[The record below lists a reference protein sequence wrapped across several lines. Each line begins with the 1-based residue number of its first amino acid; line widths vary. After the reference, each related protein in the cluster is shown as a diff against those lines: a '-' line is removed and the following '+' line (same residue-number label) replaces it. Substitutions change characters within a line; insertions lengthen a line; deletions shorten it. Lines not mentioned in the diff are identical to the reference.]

1 MKTLKN
7 ISKLSMLL
15 AMCLLAFTS
24 CKKNGNTS
32 KVEVRITDS
41 PADYDALNLDITR
54 VEYHLSAGEQNS
66 GWSVLDDTPRMI
78 DILKLTNGLDSLIA
92 DAEIP
97 SGRISQIRLILG
109 NNNTIVVNGTTRNI
123 SVPSSSQSGLK
134 LNVQTNLE
142 ADLTYRFLLD
152 FDVAKSVVV
161 TGNNNYILK
170 PVIRVIVENNSGSI
184 AGTVSPV
191 QADPV
196 VFVIKGTDTVS
207 TFTNA
212 QGKFLVKG
220 LAAGSY
226 NLKFVPKAGFSE
238 KTITNQSV
246 TVGNVTNVGV
256 VTF

>member
-1 MKTLKN
+1 MKALKI
-7 ISKLSMLL
+7 ISALL
-15 AMCLLAFTS
+15 LFTIS
-24 CKKNGNTS
+24 FIAITGCKKNANTS
-32 KVEVRITDS
+32 KVEIRITDS
-41 PADYDALNLDITR
+41 PANYDALNLDIQR
-54 VEYHLSAGEQNS
+54 VEYHLNQGNQNS

-92 DAEIP
+92 SAEIP

-109 NNNTIVVNGTTRNI
+109 SNNTIVVNGTMRNI
-123 SVPSSSQSGLK
+123 TVPSGNQTGLK

-142 ADLTYRFLLD
+142 AELTYRFLLD

-161 TGNNNYILK
+161 TGNNNYMLK
-170 PVIRVIVENNSGSI
+170 PVIRVIVENNTGSI
-184 AGTVSPV
+184 TGTVSPV
-191 QADPV
+191 EAEPV
-196 VFVIKGTDTVS
+196 IYVIKGTDTVS

-220 LAAGSY
+220 LTIGSY
-226 NLKFVPKAGFSE
+226 SLKFIPKSNFSE
-238 KTITNQSV
+238 KTITNQNV